1 MSDTTATPEPAPLP
15 SHDDI
20 TACAQRIAQR
30 DAVVKEIDRHEHAL
44 KQLRDRQAA
53 LENEISARRTAL
65 SAGRPF
71 TVEQALPANAAG
83 GIAGNVV
90 VS

>member
-1 MSDTTATPEPAPLP
+1 MSDTPTPTADALP
-15 SHDDI
+15 SHEDI

-30 DAVVKEIDRHEHAL
+30 DAVQKEIERHEHAL
-44 KQLRDRQAA
+44 KQLRHRQAA
-53 LENEISARRTAL
+53 LDGEIAARRSAL
-65 SAGRPF
+65 SSGRPF
-71 TVEQALPANAAG
+71 TVEQAPPAANAAG